1 MTHTPPR
8 GTLLNIPLVE
18 ERYGKSFAAAVAIH
32 ALVLA
37 FFLLAPL
44 LLPSLSPLQLGTG
57 PGGGTGG
64 ESYTIGVADDLGGG
78 AGMYKPALT
87 PQPPV
92 LQVQSPKETKKAE
105 VVPKA
110 VPLPG
115 TIESKTKKKAAETP
129 AKSKKA
135 ESAPATNVIPVADAK
150 GAGGGGGQGGTGG
163 GAGGG
168 SGISIGS
175 GSGGTMDS
183 WYARAVE
190 ARVGS
195 NWIRPVGVQ
204 DRIEIIYSFLVD
216 NNGRIYDIK
225 KEKSSGNEALD
236 LTAYRAIQASN
247 PLTQPPPE
255 LRGRNLQ
262 FVCQFVYPPYR

>member
-1 MTHTPPR
+1 MTRTPPR

-18 ERYGKSFAAAVAIH
+18 ERYGRSFALAVGLH
-32 ALVLA
+32 VLVLA

-44 LLPSLSPLQLGTG
+44 FLPSLSPLQLGTG
-57 PGGGTGG
+57 AGGGTGG

-92 LQVQSPKETKKAE
+92 RPKETKKAE
-105 VVPKA
+105 AVSKA

-115 TIESKTKKKAAETP
+115 VVEPKTKKKAPETS
-129 AKSKKA
+129 ASKSKKA
-135 ESAPATNVIPVADAK
+135 EPAETNAIPVANAK
-150 GAGGGGGQGGTGG
+150 GAGGAGGQAGSGG

-168 SGISIGS
+168 TGVSIGS
-175 GSGGTMDS
+175 GTGGTMDS

-195 NWIRPVGVQ
+195 NWIRPVVQ
-204 DRIEIIYSFLVD
+204 DRIEIVYSFLVD
-216 NNGRIYDIK
+216 NNGRIYNIK
-225 KEKSSGNEALD
+225 KEKSCGNESLD
-236 LTAYRAIQASN
+236 LSAYRAIQASN
-247 PLTQPPPE
+247 PLTPPPPE
-255 LRGRNLQ
+255 LRDRNLQ
-262 FVCQFVYPPYR
+262 FVCQFVYPPN